1 MTFPLNASHDLIPD
15 LIEPRCQTLP
25 AQIPNPTWIKVK
37 FPIPGWPFVSN
48 FLLQVKCPGGR
59 CQAHINVSKTRSWVI
74 QCSVSYHS
82 ENQILN
88 FRHLAS
94 IILKFDVNDLEISI
108 LDLQNI
114 ELEGFTIDGHTFL
127 FTPLVSCGMGWHPST
142 RQTVNFDF

>member
-1 MTFPLNASHDLIPD
+1 M
-15 LIEPRCQTLP
+15 
-25 AQIPNPTWIKVK
+25 
-37 FPIPGWPFVSN
+37 
-48 FLLQVKCPGGR
+48 
-59 CQAHINVSKTRSWVI
+59 SKTRSLVI
-74 QCSVSYHS
+74 QGSVSYHS

-127 FTPLVSCGMGWHPST
+127 FTPLVSCGMG
-142 RQTVNFDF
+142 